1 MSGKKVE
8 GKCRANVLENV
19 CQHQETERV
28 SKSTWALPAPPAKRS
43 TIFFKKN
50 LFLLNIYFFS
60 FYSFKQKFWN
70 IFSDFFFFNRKFRKV
85 LSNQGFHFRSNQG
98 FCRLSLEEEK
108 DYKSLFFLIR
118 FRKNYLKFLF
128 IFFMTHWNYNVL
140 SAHFFFSPWF

>member
-1 MSGKKVE
+1 MD
-8 GKCRANVLENV
+8 A
-19 CQHQETERV
+19 TD
-28 SKSTWALPAPPAKRS
+28 APAKRS
-43 TIFFKKN
+43 SGFPTFFITRYFSSQYYFFLFALLDENFRIFF
-50 LFLLNIYFFS
+50 LI
-60 FYSFKQKFWN
+60 
-70 IFSDFFFFNRKFRKV
+70 FFNRKFRKV

-140 SAHFFFSPWF
+140 SADFFFLDFKSTEIIQVFFWFGRFCRNGVEYGD